1 MSICFMVAANVDQ
14 GGNYISYV
22 GSGLKGNH
30 ELRMLDLS
38 ENFILMLQ
46 NLDDL
51 DLRTL
56 SLAQNKLSSLEGGG
70 HADRKTQEQAE
81 TGYENQK
88 DRAQAASLGF
98 RMQSMKIFRI
108 LSFRHLP
115 HRIKIAFEAPVL
127 AFRCSPW
134 VLCIRRHCW
143 RMLQK
148 EIRIT
153 KFTKNTTSSWHSLIS
168 PGVQRLSKLHCLD
181 VRHNHITTIAALKA
195 EEIEKGKIQCT
206 NPKQRC
212 FDLSF
217 NISSFFKDWWNV

>member
-1 MSICFMVAANVDQ
+1 MVAANVDQ

-88 DRAQAASLGF
+88 DRAQAALLGF

-108 LSFRHLP
+108 LSVRHLS
-115 HRIKIAFEAPVL
+115 HKIAFEAPVL
-127 AFRCSPW
+127 AFRSSPR
-134 VLCIRRHCW
+134 VLCIRRHC
-143 RMLQK
+143 
-148 EIRIT
+148 
-153 KFTKNTTSSWHSLIS
+153 
-168 PGVQRLSKLHCLD
+168 
-181 VRHNHITTIAALKA
+181 
-195 EEIEKGKIQCT
+195 
-206 NPKQRC
+206 
-212 FDLSF
+212 
-217 NISSFFKDWWNV
+217 

>member
-1 MSICFMVAANVDQ
+1 MVAANVDQ

-88 DRAQAASLGF
+88 RSS
-98 RMQSMKIFRI
+98 RRI
-108 LSFRHLP
+108 RHL
-115 HRIKIAFEAPVL
+115 HD
-127 AFRCSPW
+127 
-134 VLCIRRHCW
+134 
-143 RMLQK
+143 
-148 EIRIT
+148 
-153 KFTKNTTSSWHSLIS
+153 SLIS
-168 PGVQRLSKLHCLD
+168 RRPATVE
-181 VRHNHITTIAALKA
+181 IALPRCSSQPHHHDRCFESGGERK
-195 EEIEKGKIQCT
+195 KIQCK
-206 NPKQRC
+206 NRKQRC
-212 FDLSF
+212 FNFVFSISPRSLKTGGTRSSNIFQKHIILIKFYIQKFIACVSLSF
-217 NISSFFKDWWNV
+217 LQRLRFLPLDARISLGFASSV